1 MCAAAAAGAAQEG
14 IDSKLW
20 GKDSKLWSSTVNF
33 AVFFDSKVES
43 KLDPVEH
50 ARSCG
55 LAGQVDVMAEA
66 CCASF
71 EHIASKREVMQRTR
85 PSFVMSDSPLE
96 VLQPPQELVVE
107 NVRRCTHV
115 TRHTSHVT
123 RHTSHVTRHT
133 SHATHAILNRFR
145 SPLSQPRWLLTS
157 AATMTFEATAWS
169 IGEEGQL
176 TPMRWKCWCVT
187 DPAQTPASCF
197 DCSVK
202 AVSLFL

>member
-20 GKDSKLWSSTVNF
+20 GIDSKLWSSTVNF

-107 NVRRCTHV
+107 NVRRSLKNPPP
-115 TRHTSHVT
+115 R
-123 RHTSHVTRHT
+123 
-133 SHATHAILNRFR
+133 HAILNRFR

-176 TPMRWKCWCVT
+176 TLMRWKCWCVT